1 MDPKN
6 DAPAHGAVV
15 DIGGSNMYDG
25 IGKRL
30 QEALTAPYSP
40 TSKPTL
46 PDELLYDDVGL
57 PIWNQIIFTPEF
69 YQTHDEIALFDKHGA
84 DVAAR
89 CPAGVTIIDLGA
101 GLVYPLLPRTLPTL
115 NEWWL
120 DTRKVGH
127 LLAAFEKDKVLAKY
141 LALDISR
148 SSLNHNVKYLVEQ
161 HPSPES
167 SVTCAGIWGTFGD
180 GMSYIQKISTPR
192 LFLSLGSVLCNDP
205 WPEAL
210 AHLKFWADALR
221 PDDLLLIGMDGHTLP
236 NNKEKIWN
244 AYHSCDDLYHKFFL
258 NGFKHAN
265 RLAGE
270 EWFREE
276 DWELLAQLEDE
287 PTTRHRFF
295 FRAKKDV
302 KLKKMSRIIQRGE
315 EFDWFDSHKYG
326 EDNVRLMCYK
336 AGLSVIDV
344 WQAPGSE
351 FRQYLVRRKDSKDQR
366 DDADSAV
373 SGVSY

>member
-25 IGKRL
+25 VGKRL

-101 GLVYPLLPRTLPTL
+101 GLVHPLLPRTLPTL

-127 LLAAFEKDKVLAKY
+127 LLAAFEKGKVPAKY

-161 HPSPES
+161 RPSPES

-236 NNKEKIWN
+236 GNKEKIWN

-295 FRAKKDV
+295 FRAKNDV
-302 KLKKMSRIIQRGE
+302 KLKKMSRTIQKGE

>member
-1 MDPKN
+1 M
-6 DAPAHGAVV
+6 
-15 DIGGSNMYDG
+15 
-25 IGKRL
+25 
-30 QEALTAPYSP
+30 
-40 TSKPTL
+40 
-46 PDELLYDDVGL
+46 
-57 PIWNQIIFTPEF
+57 
-69 YQTHDEIALFDKHGA
+69 
-84 DVAAR
+84 
-89 CPAGVTIIDLGA
+89 
-101 GLVYPLLPRTLPTL
+101 
-115 NEWWL
+115 
-120 DTRKVGH
+120 
-127 LLAAFEKDKVLAKY
+127 
-141 LALDISR
+141 
-148 SSLNHNVKYLVEQ
+148 EQ
-161 HPSPES
+161 HSSPES

-302 KLKKMSRIIQRGE
+302 KLKKMSRIIQKGE

-351 FRQYLVRRKDSKDQR
+351 FRKFPPINALWRFLLSFFLSFFPSFFSSLSSFTIFILTCFQDNISFAVRTARTSETTPTVPSQESVTNLSPR
-366 DDADSAV
+366 LAATITSN
-373 SGVSY
+373 S